1 MRNIIFL
8 SVLLGV
14 LSLGFSRCGREEEP
28 RQVDLKKNKVVGM
41 ILRENSVM
49 RIDPIVYA
57 ARVMLLKRAELV
69 EILDRSKEPATVSG
83 STGYWYKVKASNGIS
98 GWIWGKNIQF
108 FNNKNKSSID
118 SYVSSFWEEESKRVM
133 KTISGKWWS
142 VDQRGDFTRHALE
155 ISPDG
160 KYKSYLRGG
169 NPISGEY
176 NLNFKDN
183 EIIFLK
189 GTTFNTSLH
198 IIHRGTMVY
207 LEKDN
212 DKDFIKFQKTSSS
225 LDEDKP
231 VQEGGPKEGEDANQ

>member
-1 MRNIIFL
+1 MRNII
-8 SVLLGV
+8 VLLAVMGV
-14 LSLGFSRCGREEEP
+14 ISSFVGGCGGEGEP
-28 RQVDLKKNKVVGM
+28 RQDDLKKKKVVGM

-49 RIDPIVYA
+49 RIDPIIYA

-69 EILDRSKEPATVSG
+69 EVMERSQEPATVSG
-83 STGYWYKVKASNGIS
+83 STGYWYKVKAVNGIS
-98 GWIWGKNIQF
+98 GWVWGKNIQF
-108 FNNKNKSSID
+108 FTNKSKSSID

-133 KTISGKWWS
+133 KKISGKWWS
-142 VDQRGDFTRHALE
+142 VDQRGDFTKHALE

-169 NPISGEY
+169 NPVTGEY

-189 GTTFNTSLH
+189 GTTFNTNLH
-198 IIHRGTMVY
+198 IIQRGTMVY
-207 LEKDN
+207 LEKEN
-212 DKDFIKFQKTSSS
+212 EKDSIKFQKTSST

-231 VQEGGPKEGEDANQ
+231 AQEGEPKEGSDAD